1 MAGIQDDSVDMM
13 DGVPA
18 ITCLDVNK
26 RINESSGDNADA
38 QPWQYARQANDLGCV
53 DMPMENLAAR
63 NGEPESGIGDVNLEV
78 LGGDA
83 EPENC

>member
-13 DGVPA
+13 DGVHA

-26 RINESSGDNADA
+26 QINESSGDNADT
-38 QPWQYARQANDLGCV
+38 QPWQCARQANELGCA

-63 NGEPESGIGDVNLEV
+63 NGERVGDNANLEV
-78 LGGDA
+78 FGGDA
-83 EPENC
+83 EPEN